1 MRHALAPA
9 REEWEGG
16 EWIIAAA
23 ETVINP
29 IFAGTKLFNITAKKA
44 GKARRS
50 RTEPLKES
58 EILFIRRNDE

>member
-9 REEWEGG
+9 REEREEG

-44 GKARRS
+44 GETPCSK
-50 RTEPLKES
+50 TEPLKGS
-58 EILFIRRNDE
+58 EILSIRRNDE